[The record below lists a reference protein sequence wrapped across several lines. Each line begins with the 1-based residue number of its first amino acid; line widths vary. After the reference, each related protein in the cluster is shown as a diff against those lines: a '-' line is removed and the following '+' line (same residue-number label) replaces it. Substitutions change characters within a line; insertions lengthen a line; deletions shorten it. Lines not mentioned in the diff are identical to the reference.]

1 MKHYIIILMLPAMLL
16 AACTEKPEPIREY
29 LIFLS
34 NATDK
39 DVHVQYY
46 GGGLDAK
53 EFDVAANDS
62 VLIDRG
68 NDGYHGMF
76 PPETAF
82 DHDSFI
88 VSFND
93 RAIVVYGFLLFE
105 NIDSALRP
113 IMRRYEEYY
122 KVPCDDAIKNII
134 SFKID
139 DYLYQNG
146 KIVESCV
153 K

>member
-1 MKHYIIILMLPAMLL
+1 M
-16 AACTEKPEPIREY
+16 
-29 LIFLS
+29 
-34 NATDK
+34 
-39 DVHVQYY
+39 
-46 GGGLDAK
+46 
-53 EFDVAANDS
+53 AANDS